1 MLNRNLIILLTVFF
15 LHFEAKAQDISIFQQ
30 FNGHYDY
37 LAIGNTLNEAE
48 NNISGSFCE
57 TLPSSQ
63 ANLNLDNSS
72 TIIAAYLYWAGSGLG
87 DTEVSFNGTQIIA
100 TATYNTIY
108 SDFSFGDLNYFSCY
122 ADVTNQIIAEG
133 NTIYTLSDLDISQT
147 LANNPG
153 YCGNRTNFAGWSLY
167 VIFENSALPLN
178 QVNLFQGL
186 EIINRN
192 VTEKTILLENVNVLD
207 NDNAKIGF
215 LTWEGDNALNFGES
229 LSINGNIISNPPLN
243 LADNAFNG
251 TNSFTNSTTF
261 YNADLDVYSIENNI
275 AIGDTQVEIK
285 LTTGA
290 INPNTGGFSADLIII
305 NNIITVLNSQ
315 LPDATVTID
324 TVDVSCATRE
334 ITINYTV
341 YNTNSTDPLPANTP
355 IAIYAE
361 GQLLAQT
368 QTENSIPINGSENGV
383 ISINIPISIPDN
395 FLLNIIIDDDG
406 NGNSTVIEIIET
418 NNTDETVINLFPEP
432 TITNLSNL
440 ELCDIG
446 FNTAIFNLY
455 DALLEI
461 DETNY
466 ISFSFFESLQNLQQ
480 NTSSI
485 LNPENYQSLT
495 TPQIIYIN
503 AEKNNCYD
511 IFTFQLNTENCPPYI
526 PEGFSPNNDG
536 YNDFFN
542 IQGLYTIFEEHE
554 LLIYSRYGN
563 LIFKGSDDLKWYGIS
578 NQGLNKGKLVP
589 TGTYFYLLRPNDP
602 NYRNYT
608 GWVYLNR

>member
-1 MLNRNLIILLTVFF
+1 MLNRSLILLFVVFF

-30 FNGHYDY
+30 FNGRYDY
-37 LAIGNTLNEAE
+37 LAIGNTLNQAE
-48 NNISGSFCE
+48 NNLVQTFCE

-63 ANLNLDNSS
+63 ANLNVDNTS
-72 TIIAAYLYWAGSGLG
+72 TVIAAYLYWAGSGLG
-87 DTEVSFNGTQIIA
+87 DTEVTFNGSQIIA
-100 TATYNTIY
+100 EDTYNIVY
-108 SDFSFGDLNYFSCY
+108 SDSGFGNLNYFSCY
-122 ADVTNQIIAEG
+122 ADVTNQILTEG
-133 NTIYTLSDLDISQT
+133 NTTYTLSDLDISET

-167 VIFENSALPLN
+167 VIFENNTLPLN

-192 VTEKTILLENVNVLD
+192 ITEKTILLENVNVLD

-275 AIGDTQVEIK
+275 DVGDTQVEIK

-290 INPNTGGFSADLIII
+290 VNPTTGIFSADLIII

-315 LPDATVTID
+315 LPDATITID
-324 TVDVSCATRE
+324 DTSISCASRAVTL
-334 ITINYTV
+334 NYTV
-341 YNTNSTDPLPANTP
+341 YNTNSTDPLPTNTP

-361 GQLLAQT
+361 GQLIAQT
-368 QTENSIPINGSENGV
+368 ETENSIPINGSENGV
-383 ISINIPISIPDN
+383 ISIEIPISIPDD
-395 FLLNIIIDDDG
+395 FLLNIVVDDDG
-406 NGNSTVIEIIET
+406 NGNSTVVEIIET
-418 NNTDETVINLFPEP
+418 NNIDETVITLLPEP
-432 TITNLSNL
+432 TVTDLSHL
-440 ELCDIG
+440 ELCDVG
-446 FNTAIFNLY
+446 FNTATFNLF

-461 DETNY
+461 DEANY
-466 ISFSFFESLQNLQQ
+466 ISFSFFETVEDLEENI
-480 NTSSI
+480 NNI
-485 LNPENYQSLT
+485 INPENYQSLT
-495 TPQIIYIN
+495 TPQDIYIR
-503 AEKNNCYD
+503 AEKNNCYN
-511 IFTFQLNTENCPPYI
+511 IFTFQLNTTNCPPYI

-536 YNDFFN
+536 YNDYFN
-542 IQGLYTIFEEHE
+542 IQGLYTIFDKHE

-563 LIFKGSDDLKWYGIS
+563 LIFIGNDKLKWYGIS
-578 NQGLNKGKLVP
+578 NQGFNKGKLVP
-589 TGTYFYLLRPNDP
+589 TGTYFYLLRTNDP
-602 NYRNYT
+602 NYGNYT
-608 GWVYLNR
+608 GWIYLNR

>member
-1 MLNRNLIILLTVFF
+1 MRIINSLLLIAIFF
-15 LHFEAKAQDISIFQQ
+15 LHFEVKAQDISIFQQ
-30 FNGHYDY
+30 FNGRYDY
-37 LAIGNTLNEAE
+37 LAIGNTLNQAE
-48 NNISGSFCE
+48 NNISGDFCE

-63 ANLNLDNSS
+63 ANLNIDS
-72 TIIAAYLYWAGSGLG
+72 TYTVIAAYLYWAGSGLG
-87 DTEVSFNGTQIIA
+87 DNEVSFNGTQVIA
-100 TATYNTIY
+100 ADTYNTTY
-108 SDFSFGDLNYFSCY
+108 SDSGFGDLNYFSCY
-122 ADVTNQIIAEG
+122 ADVTNQIINEG
-133 NTIYTLSDLDISQT
+133 NTTYTLSDLDISET

-153 YCGNRTNFAGWSLY
+153 YCSNRTNFAGWSLY

-192 VTEKTILLENVNVLD
+192 VTEKIILLENVNVLD

-215 LTWEGDNALNFGES
+215 LAWEGDNALNFGES
-229 LSINGNIISNPPLN
+229 LSINGNVISNPPLN
-243 LADNAFNG
+243 LANNAFNG
-251 TNSFTNSTTF
+251 TNTFTNSTTF

-290 INPNTGGFSADLIII
+290 INPNTGVFNADLIII

-315 LPDATVTID
+315 LPDATISINT
-324 TVDVSCATRE
+324 TEVSCATRV
-334 ITINYTV
+334 INISYTV
-341 YNTNSTDPLPANTP
+341 YNTNSTNPLPANTP

-361 GQLLAQT
+361 GQLIAQT
-368 QTENSIPINGSENGV
+368 ATENNIPINGSENG
-383 ISINIPISIPDN
+383 IITIEIPSSIPDD
-395 FLLNIIIDDDG
+395 FLLNIVVDDDG
-406 NGNSTVIEIIET
+406 TGNSTVIEIIET
-418 NNTDETVINLFPEP
+418 NNSDETVISLLPEP
-432 TITNLSNL
+432 TVTNLSNL

-446 FNTAIFNLY
+446 FNTAIFNLF

-466 ISFSFFESLQNLQQ
+466 FSFTFYESLEDLQQ
-480 NTSSI
+480 NTNSI
-485 LNPENYQSLT
+485 INSENYQSLT
-495 TPQIIYIN
+495 TPQIIFIN

-511 IFTFQLNTENCPPYI
+511 IFTFQLNTKNCPPYI

-542 IQGLYTIFEEHE
+542 IQGLYGIFEKHE

-563 LIFKGSDDLKWYGIS
+563 LIFKGNDELKWYGIS
-578 NQGLNKGKLVP
+578 NQGFNKGKLVP
-589 TGTYFYLLRPNDP
+589 TGTYFYVLKANDP
-602 NYRNYT
+602 NYGNYT
-608 GWVYLNR
+608 GWIYLNH